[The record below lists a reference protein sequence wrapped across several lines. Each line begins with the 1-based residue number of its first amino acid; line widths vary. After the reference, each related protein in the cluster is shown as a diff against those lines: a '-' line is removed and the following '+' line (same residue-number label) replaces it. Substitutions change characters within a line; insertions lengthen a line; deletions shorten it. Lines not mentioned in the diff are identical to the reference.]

1 MINTSPRYRQVYEA
15 IRGLILN
22 GSYKEG
28 DYLPSENELCAKYK
42 LTRPTVR
49 HALDSLVNDGLITKK
64 RGKGSVVLAI
74 PNGIGILSIS
84 GTTSAL
90 GNTNLETRIITKPVI
105 HTWPSQFMFPLS
117 ETELKNKCI
126 YMERLRLVDHVPVF
140 FDVNYL
146 PAPVLPRFTNR
157 NMANKS
163 LFEILNNYYG
173 LEIKSGE
180 QRIRAISADE
190 RMSELFQIPKGEPVL
205 HLERKLNTNRHGV
218 RIYSSI
224 YCNTREHVLY
234 GTF

>member
-146 PAPVLPRFTNR
+146 PAPDR
-157 NMANKS
+157 KS
-163 LFEILNNYYG
+163 
-173 LEIKSGE
+173 
-180 QRIRAISADE
+180 
-190 RMSELFQIPKGEPVL
+190 V
-205 HLERKLNTNRHGV
+205 V
-218 RIYSSI
+218 
-224 YCNTREHVLY
+224 
-234 GTF
+234 